1 MSQTAHDRG
10 GDLPSVKQPLEIAL
24 YTTFIG
30 WDAHK
35 QHAAAM
41 RMSDFY
47 SRRTAQEGGIASEPE
62 DTGDDWQ

>member
-1 MSQTAHDRG
+1 MSQTAHARR
-10 GDLPSVKQPLEIAL
+10 GDLLSVNEPLEINL

-35 QHAAAM
+35 QDAAAM
-41 RMSDFY
+41 RMSGFY
-47 SRRTAQEGGIASEPE
+47 SRRTAQEGDIASEPE